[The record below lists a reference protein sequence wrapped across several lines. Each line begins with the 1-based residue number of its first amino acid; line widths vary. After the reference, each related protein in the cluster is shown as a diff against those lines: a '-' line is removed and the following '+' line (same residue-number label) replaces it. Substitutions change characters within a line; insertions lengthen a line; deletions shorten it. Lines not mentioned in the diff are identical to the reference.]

1 MPTPNLTVVST
12 PSTQPLESDPVPAD
26 VRAVI
31 DLFNAHLAKV
41 AFPDLDAGALRRQAD
56 ELRAEEKN
64 VQRARDALANAI
76 ATSDA
81 RLATL
86 SAAAQ
91 RAVAYAQIYADGH
104 VDRQPLADALT
115 ALTRSIAPGVES
127 STPPKRRG
135 RPPKQRAAEL
145 FDSSPT
151 VASVPAAGTLT
162 PSTTEVVA

>member
-1 MPTPNLTVVST
+1 M
-12 PSTQPLESDPVPAD
+12 PAD

-31 DLFNAHLAKV
+31 DLFTQYLAKV
-41 AFPDLDAGALRRQAD
+41 TFPDLDTASLRRQAD

-86 SAAAQ
+86 TAAAQ

-104 VDRQPLADALT
+104 VDRQPIAEALSDLARVDAM
-115 ALTRSIAPGVES
+115 S
-127 STPPKRRG
+127 SPTSPPKRRG
-135 RPPKQRAAEL
+135 RPPKQRGAEL
-145 FDSSPT
+145 FDATDDASSPSRAN
-151 VASVPAAGTLT
+151 ASTEEVT
-162 PSTTEVVA
+162 P

>member
-31 DLFNAHLAKV
+31 DLFTAHLAKV
-41 AFPDLDAGALRRQAD
+41 AFPDLDAAALRRHAD
-56 ELRAEEKN
+56 DLRAEEKN
-64 VQRARDALANAI
+64 VQRARDVLANAI

-104 VDRQPLADALT
+104 VDRQPLSDALA
-115 ALTRSIAPGVES
+115 ALTRAPSAEVA
-127 STPPKRRG
+127 PPAKRRG

-145 FDSSPT
+145 FDATDDVSS
-151 VASVPAAGTLT
+151 AAR
-162 PSTTEVVA
+162 TTAATQEVTS